1 MKKALLVSMTI
12 LSIMPLF
19 SIAQDAAPKV
29 REVGLNFSNLN
40 NFGIRYKCGTDKTL
54 LRLTLLSINGSSN
67 VSELGPDLNNQ
78 SNLGFGFNI
87 GFEKRK
93 VINEKFDFYYGLD
106 LLTSYNY
113 STFEQYD
120 TNRET
125 WSASPGLGLVLGLRY
140 KISNEF
146 NISAEVVPSF
156 RYSTSNTS
164 STFNGVTQEWT
175 NSGYSYGINNSSAS
189 LTLAYRFGKKIQ

>member
-12 LSIMPLF
+12 FSIMPLL

-29 REVGLNFSNLN
+29 REVGLNFTNLN

-54 LRLTLLSINGSSN
+54 LRLTLLSINATSNDNEFGS
-67 VSELGPDLNNQ
+67 GLNSQ
-78 SNLGFGFNI
+78 SNIGFGFNI

-93 VINEKFDFYYGLD
+93 VINEKLDFYYGLD

-113 STFEQYD
+113 NRSDQGITS
-120 TNRET
+120 RET
-125 WSASPGLGLVLGLRY
+125 WGASPGLGLVLGLRY

-146 NISAEVVPSF
+146 NISAEVVPSVK
-156 RYSTSNTS
+156 YSTGETITTS
-164 STFNGVTQEWT
+164 SGVKVSSTT
-175 NSGYSYGINNSSAS
+175 TGYSFGLANNSAS
-189 LTLAYRFGKKIQ
+189 LTLAYRFGK

>member
-1 MKKALLVSMTI
+1 MKKVLLVSMTI
-12 LSIMPLF
+12 FSIMPLL

-40 NFGIRYKCGTDKTL
+40 NFGIRYKCGTEKTL

-67 VSELGPDLNNQ
+67 ASDVGLDLSNQ

-113 STFEQYD
+113 STFKQYD

-156 RYSTSNTS
+156 RYSTGNTS
-164 STFNGVTQEWT
+164 STLNGVTQEWPT
-175 NSGYSYGINNSSAS
+175 SGYSYGINNSSAS